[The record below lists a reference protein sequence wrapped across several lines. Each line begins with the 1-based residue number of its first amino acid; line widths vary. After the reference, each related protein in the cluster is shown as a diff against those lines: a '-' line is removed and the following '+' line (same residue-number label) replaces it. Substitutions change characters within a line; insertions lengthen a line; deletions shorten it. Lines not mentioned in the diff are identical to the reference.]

1 MTWEDCFMF
10 VYIDESGNTG
20 KNIADKKHPI
30 FYHMALLS
38 KGNLDFDYRIE
49 CFLERHKIKELHAI
63 ENQRLLEELSP
74 IVLTILKENS
84 VSFYYAEIQKSYLA
98 YAKLYDTLFDSVENM
113 GARWSSY
120 QIRSLRL
127 MLLCN
132 LIGII
137 DEAVAFDFYKNC
149 LMANSQQQ
157 AEDSLRSVCKHIL
170 SETHKLKDPRS
181 KEIIEDAING
191 AKYYCHDI
199 SMFEET
205 KQDRWRHL
213 PHIVSFLPMLNSI
226 SHYSKLQKSKI
237 DKIIHDEQEQIQ
249 HVITEMHDVAAKS
262 GKTGNIWD
270 LRENGF
276 FDFTNIPEQSF
287 EMKDSKNSY
296 GIQITDICLSI
307 LVHGIPNSNYEP
319 AKYELYTYVSNHFI
333 DFFLFNTETLQIEAN
348 EWYKKIMNANI
359 PLEDIEKGKEFINK
373 MDEDFYEKNKG
384 VPLKNKQ
391 K

>member
-1 MTWEDCFMF
+1 MF

-38 KGNLDFDYRIE
+38 KGSLDFDSRIE

-63 ENQRLLEELSP
+63 ENQKLLEKLAP

-98 YAKLYDTLFDSVENM
+98 YTKLYDTLFDNVENM

-120 QIRSLRL
+120 QIRPLRL

-132 LIGII
+132 LISII
-137 DEAVAFDFYKNC
+137 DESVAFDFYKNC

-157 AEDSLRSVCKHIL
+157 AEDSLRNVCKHIL
-170 SETHKLKDPRS
+170 SETHKLTDPRS
-181 KEIIEDAING
+181 KEIIEDAIKG
-191 AKYYCHDI
+191 ARYYYRDI
-199 SMFEET
+199 SMFEKE
-205 KQDRWRHL
+205 KQGRWRHL
-213 PHIVSFLPMLNSI
+213 PHIVSFLPMLNSV
-226 SHYSKLQKSKI
+226 SYYSKLQNSKV
-237 DKIIHDEQEQIQ
+237 DKIIHDGQEQIQ
-249 HVITEMHDVAAKS
+249 HVIAEMHRIAAES
-262 GKTGNIWD
+262 GKAGNIWD
-270 LRENGF
+270 LGENGS
-276 FDFTNIPEQSF
+276 FDFSNIPEESF
-287 EMKDSKNSY
+287 EMKDSTTSY
-296 GIQITDICLSI
+296 GIQITDRCLSI
-307 LVHGIPNSNYEP
+307 FRHGMPNPNSEP
-319 AKYELYTYVSNHFI
+319 AKYELYTYISNNFI
-333 DFFLFNTETLQIEAN
+333 DRFLFNIETLLIEAN

-359 PLEDIEKGKEFINK
+359 PVEDLEKVKELINK

-384 VPLKNKQ
+384 ILVKNKQ